1 MAVNLF
7 PKSHK
12 HQKKALLIGIS
23 YEENQEN
30 GTLDGSHTGILEL
43 RMMLISEFP
52 TSVRML
58 GPVDLHCVFSRAV
71 WICRPEHRGYAGQP
85 TSASQVEADL

>member
-7 PKSHK
+7 LKSHK

-43 RMMLISEFP
+43 RMMLISEFLL
-52 TSVRML
+52 SIRML
-58 GPVDLHCVFSRAV
+58 GQVDLHCVFSRAV
-71 WICRPEHRGYAGQP
+71 WICRPEHCSYAGQS

>member
-7 PKSHK
+7 LKSHK

-43 RMMLISEFP
+43 RMMLISEFLL
-52 TSVRML
+52 SIRML
-58 GPVDLHCVFSRAV
+58 GQVDLHCVFSRAV
-71 WICRPEHRGYAGQP
+71 WICRPEHCGYARQP